1 MNYQTLPLNS
11 LAMVIEDNPQ
21 LSYIFSQSLSAAGYS
36 VTSIANGQE
45 AINKLESIQPILVIL
60 DIQLPGASGCK
71 VLDFI
76 RNSTVLKYTWVIV
89 ATSEPNMAVTM
100 HQSADLVLIKPVSYI
115 QLRDLAVRFR
125 KTVK

>member
-21 LSYIFSQSLSAAGYS
+21 LSYIFTQSLSAAGYS